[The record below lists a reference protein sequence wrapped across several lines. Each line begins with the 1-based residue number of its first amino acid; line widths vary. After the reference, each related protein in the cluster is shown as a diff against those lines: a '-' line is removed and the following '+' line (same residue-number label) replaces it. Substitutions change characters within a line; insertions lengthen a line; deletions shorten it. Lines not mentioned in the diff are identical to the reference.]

1 MKITIIMSHEYKRG
15 TSEKESLGV
24 EEEGHITHICGIFT
38 LNKIHMNVY

>member
-24 EEEGHITHICGIFT
+24 EEERAYYTYMWHIYIE
-38 LNKIHMNVY
+38 